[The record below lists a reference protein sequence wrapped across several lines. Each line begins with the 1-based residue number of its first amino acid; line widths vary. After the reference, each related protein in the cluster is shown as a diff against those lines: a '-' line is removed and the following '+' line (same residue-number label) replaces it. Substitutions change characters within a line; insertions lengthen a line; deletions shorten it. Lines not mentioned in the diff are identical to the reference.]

1 MRVNSL
7 VFRVGVVCM
16 GVYRCGFPVIM
27 IYAYVFCVV
36 WWYCMNVFLF
46 LFLFLVRFFAKNRN
60 SVISVNSFKMC
71 STRYYRR
78 DFCTKITG
86 TRYLCLCI
94 PCTCFQIVFINHC
107 YGFYWGA
114 IKSRII
120 IILFFWL
127 INRWVP
133 PIRQHYIRVTVLC
146 TWYDRLGVFPWWL
159 ALVIRV
165 SAYSGWIFLG
175 LVSFWSYIYTFWAVI

>member
-7 VFRVGVVCM
+7 VFRIRVVCM

-27 IYAYVFCVV
+27 IYTYVFCMVW
-36 WWYCMNVFLF
+36 WWYCMNIFLF
-46 LFLFLVRFFAKNRN
+46 LFLFLVRFFVKNRN

-86 TRYLCLCI
+86 TRCLCLSI

-107 YGFYWGA
+107 YGFYWGV

-120 IILFFWL
+120 IILFFF
-127 INRWVP
+127 
-133 PIRQHYIRVTVLC
+133 
-146 TWYDRLGVFPWWL
+146 D
-159 ALVIRV
+159 
-165 SAYSGWIFLG
+165 
-175 LVSFWSYIYTFWAVI
+175 